1 MKHLMMSLSC
11 SVVLGF
17 AAMSQASAAQCEP
30 SKISQKYPKLAGK
43 AIKIAVSPSQPPF
56 AYSNPDKPDEMLG
69 FEVELIQNAM
79 DCAGLKYEFYKGAWA
94 GLLPTVF
101 SGATDLMIGSV
112 NYRAERAEKADFAL
126 YARAGQSVI
135 VAKGN
140 PKKITSLNDIC
151 GRVGTANMAGS
162 SAQSLQQ
169 QSQKCVQS
177 GLPAVDYRPADSGES
192 AYRQIHTGRT
202 DFVMDDTVGASAR
215 IAKEGSMEIVQ
226 TVITD
231 IYTGM
236 VVAKGNKDMLQVI
249 ADGLAVQ
256 QQDGRFKALAE
267 KYKLP
272 AEILIP
278 VETRQ

>member
-1 MKHLMMSLSC
+1 MKRFGLPFSC
-11 SVVLGF
+11 IAFLVVTTSYAG
-17 AAMSQASAAQCEP
+17 AAQCEP
-30 SKISQKYPKLAGK
+30 GRVAQKYPQLAGK
-43 AIKIAVSPSQPPF
+43 VIKIAASPAQPPF
-56 AYSNPDKPDEMLG
+56 AYSNPNKPDEMIG
-69 FEVELIQNAM
+69 FEAELIQNAM
-79 DCAGLKYEFYKGAWA
+79 DCAGLKYEYYKGAWS

-101 SGATDLMIGSV
+101 SGATDLMIGTV
-112 NYRAERAEKADFAL
+112 NYRPERAEKADFVL

-135 VAKGN
+135 VPKGN
-140 PKKITSLNDIC
+140 PKKIGTLNDIC

-169 QSQKCVQS
+169 QSQKCVQG
-177 GLPAVDYRPADSGES
+177 GLPAVDYRPADSAES
-192 AYRQIHTGRT
+192 AYRQIHSGRT
-202 DFVMDDTVGASAR
+202 DFVMDDTVAANAR
-215 IAKEGSMEIVQ
+215 IEKEGSMEIVQ
-226 TVITD
+226 TVITE

-236 VVAKGNKDMLQVI
+236 VVAKGNKQMLQVI
-249 ADGLAVQ
+249 ADGLAAQ